1 MTNLTSIHEDADSM
15 IPHSVGQGSGIAVNC
30 AVGRKRG
37 SDPHV
42 AVAMAGSWLLAWE
55 LPYAVGVALRKKEKV
70 TMVMGKVMK
79 VIDEGIAMEKR
90 EGHGIPLYVHMC

>member
-1 MTNLTSIHEDADSM
+1 M
-15 IPHSVGQGSGIAVNC
+15 
-30 AVGRKRG
+30 
-37 SDPHV
+37 
-42 AVAMAGSWLLAWE
+42 
-55 LPYAVGVALRKKEKV
+55 GVALRKKEDV